1 VFAFGRQARVGG
13 AKAASASAAVRAL
26 NSGVRVVTHPAVT
39 PANAAVLVASYDCVL
54 DCTDNAASRYLLSDA
69 AAAARVPLVSGAAV
83 GTEGQLTVLCG
94 PCADPETAAP
104 CYRCLFPTPAPP
116 AHCARCADAG
126 VLGPVPGLIGTLQ
139 AVEAI
144 KLLTRAGE
152 PLRGRMLLYDALSAR
167 PFYVTRT
174 RPRDAGCAACGEEG
188 KRLEALRGEALCAY
202 NYAAFVAG
210 AAQAAPEVVRP
221 PLRRVTVAAYAAVA
235 AAGGAHLLVDVRPRH
250 MCVTHITDAHTH
262 AHADATPRRFEAAAL
277 RGAHSLPYDSAAAF
291 ADAFTQRF
299 PDYARRDADADAD
312 GDADADAGSDAP
324 LRVFLICR
332 RGNKSQARAA
342 PACECV
348 MRRMC
353 GYAAHDVHADLALM
367 CGMLVL
373 HSHTRAGCGG
383 GAGGRGRAARRG
395 GHRGRR
401 DGVARAGG
409 PLLSAVMA
417 HATSQRC
424 IITPLVLGRQRA
436 PFTQQGNTP
445 CCHFYAFQRECRSDV
460 HFRWSS

>member
-1 VFAFGRQARVGG
+1 MGG

-39 PANAAVLVASYDCVL
+39 PANAAALVASYDCVL

-94 PCADPETAAP
+94 PCDDPATAAP

-144 KLLTRAGE
+144 KLLTRSGE

-188 KRLEALRGEALCAY
+188 KRLEALRGEALCTY
-202 NYAAFVAG
+202 DYAAFVAG
-210 AAQAAPEVVRP
+210 TVQTAPEVARP

-250 MCVTHITDAHTH
+250 MCVTCIHHVNAPCMH
-262 AHADATPRRFEAAAL
+262 ARLLTQRRSGSKRRRCEARTACRTTAL
-277 RGAHSLPYDSAAAF
+277 RRLRMRSRNASQTTLAAMP
-291 ADAFTQRF
+291 TPMRM
-299 PDYARRDADADAD
+299 PM
-312 GDADADAGSDAP
+312 P
-324 LRVFLICR
+324 MRVR
-332 RGNKSQARAA
+332 
-342 PACECV
+342 
-348 MRRMC
+348 MRR
-353 GYAAHDVHADLALM
+353 
-367 CGMLVL
+367 
-373 HSHTRAGCGG
+373 RACSSSA
-383 GAGGRGRAARRG
+383 GA
-395 GHRGRR
+395 
-401 DGVARAGG
+401 
-409 PLLSAVMA
+409 
-417 HATSQRC
+417 ATSR
-424 IITPLVLGRQRA
+424 RRA
-436 PFTQQGNTP
+436 LQT
-445 CCHFYAFQRECRSDV
+445 A
-460 HFRWSS
+460 